1 MPLTIAQP
9 KSLSIPVLDRQPKP
23 SKWRY
28 EDWLH
33 FPDDGNR
40 YEIIDGELYVSPPP
54 LIGHQRSS
62 LSLVLTLATYVK
74 KKNLGEVLFAPVG
87 VRLPTQPVPVEPD
100 ILFVQQ
106 NRLHII
112 GRNYVEGAPDLI
124 VEILSSNWRYDRGK
138 KMQAYQ
144 EAGVKEYWIVDPRA
158 KVIEVYTLIQGKYHL
173 AGKYATTEV
182 AKSKVVQGF
191 EVAVADLF

>member
-9 KSLSIPVLDRQPKP
+9 KPLSIPVFDRQAKPK
-23 SKWRY
+23 KWSY

-40 YEIIDGELYVSPPP
+40 YEIIDGELYVRPPP
-54 LIGHQRSS
+54 LIGHQRTSFS
-62 LSLVLTLATYVK
+62 LARKLADYVEEY
-74 KKNLGEVLFAPVG
+74 NLGEVLEAPVG

-106 NRLHII
+106 NRLYII

-138 KMQAYQ
+138 KKQAYE
-144 EAGVKEYWIVDPRA
+144 EAGVTEYWIVDPRA

-173 AGKYATTEV
+173 AGKYGTTEM